1 MKGLAFA
8 DMAKEAGLPKKLGYR
23 PREVAEATG
32 FSYSTVCRCLK
43 DGHLESYLPKG
54 MKRGRLSTP
63 AMVDEWMKGGS
74 DDA

>member
-1 MKGLAFA
+1 MCAPKFA
-8 DMAKEAGLPKKLGYR
+8 DMAEAAGLPKKLGYT
-23 PREVAEATG
+23 PREVSRATG
-32 FSYSTVCRCLK
+32 VCYSAVCRC
-43 DGHLESYLPKG
+43 

>member
-1 MKGLAFA
+1 M
-8 DMAKEAGLPKKLGYR
+8 
-23 PREVAEATG
+23 
-32 FSYSTVCRCLK
+32 K
-43 DGHLESYLPKG
+43 DGHLENYLPRG